1 MSASYDFLVERMRK
15 GLSEEIAL
23 FKETLREIERAWE
36 TKPQKYVYVPKK
48 VKVLVQTAEDICAPG
63 AWGSVDG
70 IAYREEEREYREQVE
85 RPEYKEE
92 IRKWRESVRPLAER
106 AATLLRLFPVRCRGA
121 GYMRWVCTDGT
132 IEDYDWFE
140 FRKGFVLGALDI
152 TIEEYEKVA
161 SFVKFALA
169 EEG

>member
-1 MSASYDFLVERMRK
+1 MRR
-15 GLSEEIAL
+15 GLNNEIAL

-63 AWGSVDG
+63 AWGSVDS
-70 IAYREEEREYREQVE
+70 IAYREEEREYYEQVE
-85 RPEYKEE
+85 RPEYREE

-121 GYMRWVCTDGT
+121 GYMRHVCTDGT

-140 FRKGFVLGALDI
+140 FRKGFVLGALDL
-152 TIEEYEKVA
+152 TVEEYQKVVD
-161 SFVKFALA
+161 FVRFVLA
-169 EEG
+169 PKEG